1 MPKVEDRLT
10 AFFTDLANKN
20 QSSRVHLPISL
31 SELASYLGTSQET
44 LSRQMTLA
52 AQEGRIIKLGRGN
65 YQVKR

>member
-31 SELASYLGTSQET
+31 SELASYLGTSPET